1 LEAKLIL
8 WPLFAMFLL
17 VVSVAATMF
26 RRRVSFYK
34 TNRVHP
40 QKTATSAEMANTI
53 TDTRAPDNF
62 RNLFEVPV
70 LFYVAVLVVFVSGMY
85 STAFL
90 LLAWGYVA
98 ARAAHSYI
106 QCTSNVVMHRFYA
119 FVTSCT
125 VLSIM
130 WLMIA
135 YQLATVK

>member
-1 LEAKLIL
+1 
-8 WPLFAMFLL
+8 M
-17 VVSVAATMF
+17 AA
-26 RRRVSFYK
+26 
-34 TNRVHP
+34 
-40 QKTATSAEMANTI
+40 TI

-70 LFYVAVLVVFVSGMY
+70 LFYVAILVIYVAGLY

-90 LLAWGYVA
+90 ALAWVYVA
-98 ARAAHSYI
+98 ARVAHSFI
-106 QCTSNVVMHRFYA
+106 QCTSNLVMNRFYA

-125 VLSIM
+125 ALSIM

>member
-1 LEAKLIL
+1 MEPKLIL

-17 VVSVAATMF
+17 VVAVAATML
-26 RRRVSFYK
+26 RRRIAFYK
-34 TNRVHP
+34 ANRIHP
-40 QKTATSAEMANTI
+40 QKTATSGQMAATI

-70 LFYVAVLVVFVSGMY
+70 LFYVAVLVIYVAGLY

-90 LLAWGYVA
+90 ALAWVYVA
-98 ARAAHSYI
+98 ARVAHSFI
-106 QCTSNVVMHRFYA
+106 QCTYNVVMHRFYA

-130 WLMIA
+130 WIMIA
-135 YQLATVK
+135 IRLANMK